1 MCVLTGAFVWEPD
14 LALELLSNLGQLGV
28 GSSDV
33 LQTLEEGEER
43 RGGGKRSG
51 LPAMMMGLPED
62 AHFTTPSWPLPILSL
77 PTTAPR
83 TAPGSETF
91 QSASSQVTS
100 PQPLTLVRSLA
111 TWCILATGTHG
122 EHGG

>member
-28 GSSDV
+28 GGSDV
-33 LQTLEEGEER
+33 LQTLEEVGEMKG
-43 RGGGKRSG
+43 RGGARA
-51 LPAMMMGLPED
+51 PAMMMGLPED

-77 PTTAPR
+77 PTTTPR
-83 TAPGSETF
+83 TAPGSVTL

-100 PQPLTLVRSLA
+100 LQPLTSVRSPA